1 MNSTTIRKRKV
12 SFGGTRVFRV
22 VRVPADVKPDV
33 WYNGKELESLV
44 AAEMESMKDCDL
56 RQCSSSAVGAKQ
68 PKLKQVMPSLSL
80 MGSKYHHK
88 SHGKHTCES
97 HTPRGLEK
105 YHTNTRAHHHVHRV
119 LTLFQAQ
126 LQQHKGGW
134 EPQSLRRVSQ
144 NMSKDDI
151 KAALKRAKQDCSAVY
166 GSSAKQ
172 QQKESSQAS
181 SSNDNSSSKIGASRL
196 MAMLNRAA

>member
-1 MNSTTIRKRKV
+1 M
-12 SFGGTRVFRV
+12 FRV
-22 VRVPADVKPDV
+22 ARIPEDVKPEV
-33 WYNGKELESLV
+33 WYTGKELESLV
-44 AAEMESMKDCDL
+44 TAEMESMKDCDL
-56 RQCSSSAVGAKQ
+56 RQCSSSAVGAK
-68 PKLKQVMPSLSL
+68 PAKLKQVMPSLSL
-80 MGSKYHHK
+80 MGSKYHPK
-88 SHGKHTCES
+88 SHGKRHTCES

-119 LTLFQAQ
+119 LTLFKSQ

-151 KAALKRAKQDCSAVY
+151 KAALKRAKQDYSEVY
-166 GSSAKQ
+166 GNNAKQ
-172 QQKESSQAS
+172 QQASPSS
-181 SSNDNSSSKIGASRL
+181 SSNLGSKIGANRL